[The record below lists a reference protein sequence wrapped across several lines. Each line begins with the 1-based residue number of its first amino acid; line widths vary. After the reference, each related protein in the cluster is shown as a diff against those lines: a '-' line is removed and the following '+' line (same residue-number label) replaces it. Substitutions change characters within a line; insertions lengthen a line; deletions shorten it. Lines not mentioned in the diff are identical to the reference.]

1 MAEFKWDT
9 EKLVGTVGKNQ
20 KGDEIQIRLTSLKG
34 KSYVD
39 VRTYYKDKNDELK
52 PGKGI
57 SIPDDLADEVATIIM
72 DSGSNMKEDD
82 E

>member
-34 KSYVD
+34 KSYTMIKIIVLIST
-39 VRTYYKDKNDELK
+39 RFI
-52 PGKGI
+52 KGPMRKRKK
-57 SIPDDLADEVATIIM
+57 SSCLMNRYCVSTVFPLQPT
-72 DSGSNMKEDD
+72 
-82 E
+82 